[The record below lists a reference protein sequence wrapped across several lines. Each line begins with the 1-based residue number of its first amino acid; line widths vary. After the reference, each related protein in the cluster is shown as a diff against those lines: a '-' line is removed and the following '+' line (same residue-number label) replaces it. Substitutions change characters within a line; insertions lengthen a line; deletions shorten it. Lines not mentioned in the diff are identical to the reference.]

1 MARSKYS
8 GSKYMRAAQSFGDYQ
23 KSIYEASDFS
33 EIGKIKASA
42 IEDRA
47 SRQQKL
53 FGLAS
58 EALVTVDKL
67 QGIKKT
73 EGKVEDAVGK
83 YEEMSGEQID
93 YSKVSLKDIISGDAK
108 LSDYG
113 KESFKLGDQ
122 AYTQAEMLAYGE
134 KSVDSKFDKMLGIET
149 PKTASKGD
157 FLDSLQGSVEQMEG
171 YTKSPEEGGVS
182 DEIRANQNPGNVQYY
197 EGIDKEYKGV
207 TKGSSYVDTEGVERH
222 HAKFTSI
229 EQGRDAS
236 RKIIEKHWEKAGGD
250 AYKFASN
257 YTGNKIDSTEVRNY
271 GGQIERDL
279 GKNTNYAQG
288 WEGGTAE
295 ASGWKYGE
303 TRNQYSKRIGKDIRE
318 QGLKD
323 NPGLDD
329 PETMEDYWAME
340 DKAEAGGKRMDE
352 WKASQRD
359 KIDLQDY
366 AKENEISLKDAEKDV
381 RRSKDELT
389 IFDKL
394 GDFLDKGKPMS
405 AESLEESGLG
415 EFAVQNE
422 QELFDDSKAVAKIG
436 GKAVNQS
443 QIDKA
448 MEAARGRIE
457 GRPSKFDSTMSYLFG
472 KRDNLIST
480 RSLAEDIFG
489 TK

>member
-113 KESFKLGDQ
+113 KESFKFGDQ
-122 AYTQAEMLAYGE
+122 SYTQAEMLAYGE

-149 PKTASKGD
+149 PKTSSKGD

-171 YTKSPEEGGVS
+171 YTKSAAEGGVS
-182 DEIRANQNPGNVQYY
+182 DEIRANQNPGNIQWSENIGKKY
-197 EGIDKEYKGV
+197 EGAS
-207 TKGSSYVDTEGVERH
+207 KGSAYKDAEGNPYAEGHEYHGKH
-222 HAKFTSI
+222 HTKFETV
-229 EQGRDAS
+229 EQGRAAS
-236 RKIIEKHWEKAGGD
+236 RQIIEKHWEKAGGD
-250 AYKFASN
+250 AHKFASN
-257 YTGNKIDSTEVRNY
+257 YTGQDIDSEEVRNY
-271 GGQIERDL
+271 GSQIERDL

-288 WEGGTAE
+288 WEGGKAE

-303 TRNQYSKRIGKDIRE
+303 TRKKKYEKTRK
-318 QGLKD
+318 QGIKD
-323 NPGLDD
+323 NPWLEQSDEEFWQEAEDD
-329 PETMEDYWAME
+329 AA
-340 DKAEAGGKRMDE
+340 K
-352 WKASQRD
+352 Q
-359 KIDLQDY
+359 DLQDY
-366 AKENEISLKDAEKDV
+366 ASENEIPMKDLTRREKG
-381 RRSKDELT
+381 ELT
-389 IFDKL
+389 IFDKI
-394 GDFLDKGKPMS
+394 GDFIDNNKPMS
-405 AESLEESGLG
+405 VESLEEAGLG

-422 QELFDDSKAVAKIG
+422 QELFDDSKAVAEIG

-448 MEAARGRIE
+448 MEAARGRIRRKE
-457 GRPSKFDSTMSYLFG
+457 EEPSKFESTMGYLFG
-472 KRDNLIST
+472 KRDNLISS
-480 RSLAEDIFG
+480 RSLSEDIFG